1 MKALSMAA
9 LGLLLVI
16 IIVVSALG
24 AYKEHFQNPTQGGC
38 ACDNYN
44 NGENAPGSPTYQCY
58 AEYGSDGSIVP
69 TCNQTAEGKLP
80 NEQDCKTGCRRK
92 YCKWG
97 DADGIAVCMNQDGP
111 PGPGPVGPTSNC
123 IYAQPPEMP
132 TCAPGCELTD
142 SSNNRIKCYATSSD
156 TGGMNLCGCLVQGID
171 PATDQQA
178 CSACPSCQYCVST
191 SQCMS
196 KTDYNNGK
204 CPDNP
209 NPLPGICSN
218 IQGKNKCN
226 NNPNCQFCR
235 STQSCMSNQD
245 YDEFCPRGP
254 PIPPPIPPP
263 NPSPSPSPSPSICS
277 PTNVHTKPKNQ
288 FGGNCNTSCYLP
300 SVTRG
305 GIDKCYSS
313 TVAGQL
319 VNTCGCRVS
328 GLDPEV
334 DRKTCESCPTCT
346 YCQTTR
352 TCMSNED
359 HASKCDDSNPSGSP
373 SGPSSGSSGPSDPSS
388 GSSGPS
394 SGSSGPSS
402 GSSGPSDPSS
412 GPSASTASSKQKKSN
427 LLRDI
432 RDIVHN
438 ELMLERGMTSANA
451 QPLFQTV
458 SQGSTLGQEDVS
470 PALYQGQEMGQR
482 PKWCPKNMDDYI
494 RKDSIPCYGCN
505 LGY

>member
-16 IIVVSALG
+16 IIVVSAFG

-58 AEYGSDGSIVP
+58 AEYGSDGVIVP

-111 PGPGPVGPTSNC
+111 PGPGPVGPNSKC

-132 TCAPGCELTD
+132 TCAQGCELTD
-142 SSNNRIKCYATSSD
+142 SSKNRIKCYATMSD
-156 TGGMNLCGCLVQGID
+156 AGGMNLCACLVQGVD
-171 PATDQQA
+171 ADTDQQA
-178 CSACPSCQYCVST
+178 CSACPSCYYCIST

-196 KTDYNNGK
+196 KSDYRKGK
-204 CPDNP
+204 CPGATPPNP
-209 NPLPGICSN
+209 NP
-218 IQGKNKCN
+218 
-226 NNPNCQFCR
+226 NPN
-235 STQSCMSNQD
+235 
-245 YDEFCPRGP
+245 
-254 PIPPPIPPP
+254 P
-263 NPSPSPSPSPSICS
+263 NPSPTPNPIPNPPAPNPGPSTCGSIMGKGDCRKAGCKFCDSVGVCMSNYQYEQECSASPSPTPDPGS
-277 PTNVHTKPKNQ
+277 
-288 FGGNCNTSCYLP
+288 
-300 SVTRG
+300 
-305 GIDKCYSS
+305 SS
-313 TVAGQL
+313 T
-319 VNTCGCRVS
+319 
-328 GLDPEV
+328 
-334 DRKTCESCPTCT
+334 
-346 YCQTTR
+346 
-352 TCMSNED
+352 
-359 HASKCDDSNPSGSP
+359 P
-373 SGPSSGSSGPSDPSS
+373 SGPSS
-388 GSSGPS
+388 
-394 SGSSGPSS
+394 
-402 GSSGPSDPSS
+402 
-412 GPSASTASSKQKKSN
+412 STASSKQKKSN

-438 ELMLERGMTSANA
+438 ELMLERGMTSAGA
-451 QPLFQTV
+451 QPLFQTA

-494 RKDSIPCYGCN
+494 RKDSIPCYGCT
-505 LGY
+505 LDY